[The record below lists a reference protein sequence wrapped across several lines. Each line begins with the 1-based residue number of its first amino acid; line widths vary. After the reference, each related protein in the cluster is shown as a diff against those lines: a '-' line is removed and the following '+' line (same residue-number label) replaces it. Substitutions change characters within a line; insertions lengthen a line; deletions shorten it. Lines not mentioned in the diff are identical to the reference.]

1 MDSEQALNT
10 LEQLPSSV
18 PSERLR
24 SARFLAR
31 NSTEADRGRILRIR
45 EAEHNSWIRKAL
57 DKAIR
62 RTEECK
68 AKVLIA
74 EEGEKEET
82 PFDRQFY
89 EDVYAQATEESS
101 KMFLHELRP
110 LVGFLEVDA
119 NTEINCYACSNTRV
133 SVARIRSFL
142 DAIDML
148 RNASAAPII
157 KDFDLT
163 DLVVRV
169 SEVEARRNLVAS
181 GILSEEEDGS
191 QIPGGYIEQFSKST
205 GIGLNLSRKEP
216 VPSSGAPKLV
226 ELALGNALRNAIEAI
241 LAVQDES
248 HCDIVLNWGITD
260 VDSWIVVLDQ
270 GCGIPAGS
278 NRLMEPGIST
288 KPKGQSNFGLG
299 LTIAQKALHSING
312 TIELTPQ
319 PGVGVRCEIR
329 WPQRGI

>member
-18 PSERLR
+18 PSARLR

-31 NSTEADRGRILRIR
+31 NATEADRGRILRIR
-45 EAEHNSWIRKAL
+45 EAEHNSWIQKAL

-62 RTEECK
+62 RPEECK
-68 AKVLIA
+68 SMVLTA

-82 PFDRQFY
+82 PSDRQFY
-89 EDVYAQATEESS
+89 EDVYARATEESS
-101 KMFLHELRP
+101 AMFLHELRP

-157 KDFDLT
+157 RDFDLT

-169 SEVEARRNLVAS
+169 SEVESRRNLVAS
-181 GILSEEEDGS
+181 GILSKEEDGP
-191 QIPGGYIEQFSKST
+191 QIPVGYIEQFSEST
-205 GIGLNLSRKEP
+205 GIGLTLTRREP
-216 VPSSGAPKLV
+216 VLSSGAPKLV

-241 LAVQDES
+241 FAVQDEN
-248 HCDIVLNWGITD
+248 HGDIVLNWGKTD
-260 VDSWIVVLDQ
+260 VDSWIVVLDE
-270 GCGIPAGS
+270 GCGLPAGF
-278 NRLMEPGIST
+278 NRLMEPRIST
-288 KPKGQSNFGLG
+288 KSNDQGNFGMG
-299 LTIAQKALHSING
+299 LPIAQKALHSING
-312 TIELTPQ
+312 EITLTPRAD
-319 PGVGVRCEIR
+319 VGVRCEIR
-329 WPQRGI
+329 WPQRSI